1 MERSVVDKGSSHFDV
16 DSICA
21 ITVVMKQVIEGS
33 RNSTVAG
40 SLLRLARVR
49 LELTQRQLAEKAGV
63 PQSTI
68 ARIEGGRTDPG
79 FESVMRILAT
89 VGLEPRIHLESLDT
103 HDLVLA
109 QRHQNRS
116 KEKREQMES
125 RHQDNIEMFRNA
137 RVVRTDRD

>member
-1 MERSVVDKGSSHFDV
+1 M
-16 DSICA
+16 
-21 ITVVMKQVIEGS
+21 TMKQGVEKP
-33 RNSTVAG
+33 RVPTVAG

-79 FESVMRILAT
+79 FQSVLRILAT

-109 QRHQNRS
+109 QRHGNRS
-116 KEKREQMES
+116 QEKREKMES
-125 RHQDNIEMFRNA
+125 RHQDNLEIFRNA
-137 RVVRTDRD
+137 RVVKTDRD